1 MNVSSHTVP
10 IITVKEARKLL
21 GTDAAHLTDGELEL
35 MISQSE
41 QLLRFI
47 FRDYI
52 VRKQTVVK

>member
-1 MNVSSHTVP
+1 MG
-10 IITVKEARKLL
+10 IISVKEARKLL
-21 GTDAAHLTDGELEL
+21 GSQADHLADGELEL

-52 VRKQTVVK
+52 VRKQTVVR